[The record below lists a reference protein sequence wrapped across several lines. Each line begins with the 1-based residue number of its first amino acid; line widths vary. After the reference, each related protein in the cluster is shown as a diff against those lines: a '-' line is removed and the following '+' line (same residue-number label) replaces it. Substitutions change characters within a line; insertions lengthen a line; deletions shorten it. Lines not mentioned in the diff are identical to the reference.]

1 MPNYGYVGTFGQAV
15 RRLPFGNFIAWPIE
29 VSRVGYNLID
39 IGIKEAKNPVLREI
53 GLKRLASAGVTI
65 GVAVPT
71 ISEIMRNLY
80 GFSKE
85 KLAAVREF
93 APFYSKE
100 SIIFAYNDPE
110 TGDLKMIDGTGLFV
124 YDTLTNPIQ
133 ALVASVEEQRT
144 FRPG

>member
-1 MPNYGYVGTFGQAV
+1 MAMLEHLDKLLED
-15 RRLPFGNFIAWPIE
+15 LPLGNFIAWPIE

-100 SIIFAYNDPE
+100 FNYIC
-110 TGDLKMIDGTGLFV
+110 L
-124 YDTLTNPIQ
+124 
-133 ALVASVEEQRT
+133 
-144 FRPG
+144 

>member
-1 MPNYGYVGTFGQAV
+1 
-15 RRLPFGNFIAWPIE
+15 
-29 VSRVGYNLID
+29 
-39 IGIKEAKNPVLREI
+39 
-53 GLKRLASAGVTI
+53 
-65 GVAVPT
+65 
-71 ISEIMRNLY
+71 MRNLY

-93 APFYSKE
+93 APFYSKS
-100 SIIFAYNDPE
+100 SIIFAYEDQE

-144 FRPG
+144 FRPD